1 MKLNFDVLE
10 AHRTVSRLDK
20 KAFAKKIGVSH
31 QCYYNWQNT
40 GAPNI
45 KLSTINMVAK
55 KLRVHP
61 NRLITTRRDH

>member
-1 MKLNFDVLE
+1 MIKLNFEVLE

-31 QCYYNWQNT
+31 QCYYNWRNH

-45 KLSTINMVAK
+45 KLSTINKVAK
-55 KLRVHP
+55 KLKV
-61 NRLITTRRDH
+61 NAKTLVS